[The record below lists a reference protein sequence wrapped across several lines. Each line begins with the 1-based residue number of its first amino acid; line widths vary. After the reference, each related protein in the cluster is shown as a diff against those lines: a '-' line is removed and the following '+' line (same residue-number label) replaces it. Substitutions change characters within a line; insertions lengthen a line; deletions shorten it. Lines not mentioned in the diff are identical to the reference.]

1 MLFRSPLAWERR
13 PRPAAQTPWH
23 ARRSCQDAGVGW
35 PARPWPWLSP
45 CAAARDLVFLHKC
58 NYLFP
63 ASALAPGAPRVQ
75 PQGLLKGL
83 CTPAPRVTLQR
94 GASPHQVH
102 ACAQTPAGRLW
113 LPVLSGAPQVQG
125 LPLLATSTA
134 YRAPPLLPPQPPG
147 LRHGFRGTSPGPGP
161 ALPALPTSFLP
172 CPAAAPEG
180 AASLGPVSTLPPAGS
195 SRPPHLLLG
204 A

>member
-1 MLFRSPLAWERR
+1 MGWGPLAWERR

-75 PQGLLKGL
+75 PQGLLNGL
-83 CTPAPRVTLQR
+83 CSTPRHAPAWRLTPPGTRVRTDPNGPAMAPRPQLGSPSS
-94 GASPHQVH
+94 GASPAERVY
-102 ACAQTPAGRLW
+102 RL
-113 LPVLSGAPQVQG
+113 LGPSSPSSAAPQ
-125 LPLLATSTA
+125 S
-134 YRAPPLLPPQPPG
+134 PPRLRWCQSWARSGPPRGPNLLPP
-147 LRHGFRGTSPGPGP
+147 
-161 ALPALPTSFLP
+161 LP
-172 CPAAAPEG
+172 CGGSRGGIRPRSHLDSAPCRQLT
-180 AASLGPVSTLPPAGS
+180 ATPPA
-195 SRPPHLLLG
+195 SRR
-204 A
+204 

>member
-1 MLFRSPLAWERR
+1 MGWGPLAWERR

-113 LPVLSGAPQVQG
+113 LPVLSGAPQDQG